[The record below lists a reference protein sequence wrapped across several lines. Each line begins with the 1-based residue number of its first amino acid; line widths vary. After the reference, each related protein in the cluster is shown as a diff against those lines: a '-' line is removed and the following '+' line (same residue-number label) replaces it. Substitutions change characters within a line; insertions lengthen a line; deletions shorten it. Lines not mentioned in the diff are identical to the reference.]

1 MIRNPVVAGSF
12 YPDDQHILRNMVN
25 EYLQKAIVKEEQSD
39 ILGAVSPHAGY
50 VYSGQCAAFSFNAL
64 RKKDFDLA
72 VIIAPSH
79 RFADFDFSLGDYDEY
94 LTPLGGVP
102 VATDIIK
109 ELKERF
115 NIGTNYHAH
124 NIEHSLEV
132 QLPFLQQIKPD
143 AKIVPILLGEQ
154 NPENSKRLSNI
165 LAEYFKEQIDKTVFI
180 ISSDL
185 SHYYNSEIATEMDT
199 IIAENF
205 ENMDINKMEEDSQ
218 HGIIEACGMGGILT
232 LMNLAKE
239 LDYSNSKIL
248 DFRNSGD
255 VSGDYKQVVG
265 YLSSCVYK

>member
-12 YPDDQHILRNMVN
+12 YSGDSSTLTTQIND
-25 EYLQKAIVKEEQSD
+25 YLQKAIIKDDNRDV
-39 ILGAVSPHAGY
+39 LGVISPHAGY
-50 VYSGQCAAFSFNAL
+50 VYSGQCAAFSFNAI
-64 RKKDFDLA
+64 KNKDFDLA

-79 RFADFDFSLGDYDEY
+79 RFADFDFSIGDYDDY
-94 LTPLGGVP
+94 LTPLGGVK
-102 VATDIIK
+102 VAKNIVND
-109 ELKERF
+109 LKDKY

-143 AKIVPILLGEQ
+143 ARIIPILLGEQ
-154 NPENSKRLSNI
+154 NPENSIKLASI
-165 LAEYFKEQIDKTVFI
+165 LAKYFKDRLDKTVFI

-185 SHYYNSEIATEMDT
+185 SHYHDSETATEMDT
-199 IIAENF
+199 IIAENL

-218 HGIIEACGMGGILT
+218 QGKIEACGMGGILT

-239 LDYSNSKIL
+239 LNYFSSEIL